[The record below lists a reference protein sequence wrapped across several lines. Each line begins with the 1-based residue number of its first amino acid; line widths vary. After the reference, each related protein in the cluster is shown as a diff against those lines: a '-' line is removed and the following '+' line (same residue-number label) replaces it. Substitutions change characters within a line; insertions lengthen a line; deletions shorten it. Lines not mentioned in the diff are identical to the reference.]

1 MASIANRMNIASER
15 KTRGDASSDQIINE
29 VIPFLLN
36 LADDEPILSR
46 VLDGSEKLDQK
57 TDRQKK

>member
-46 VLDGSEKLDQK
+46 VLDGSDKLD
-57 TDRQKK
+57 